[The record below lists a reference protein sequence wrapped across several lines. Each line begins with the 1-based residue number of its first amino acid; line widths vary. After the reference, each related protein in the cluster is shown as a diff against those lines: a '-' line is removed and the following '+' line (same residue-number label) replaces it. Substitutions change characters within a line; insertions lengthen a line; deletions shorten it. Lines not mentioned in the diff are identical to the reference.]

1 MLNVWEQHNQII
13 YMNIYSYLNSGTTPL
28 DIWNGKQCVK
38 NICIFETIISSL
50 VHAEFII
57 YIEHGEDLSEPEE
70 WQQPTL
76 FKTQLSGF
84 ILPMAHF
91 VGIELFYVYPLEYIL
106 SWHVN

>member
-1 MLNVWEQHNQII
+1 MRATQPNYI
-13 YMNIYSYLNSGTTPL
+13 YEYILISKQWHHTPL

-84 ILPMAHF
+84 ILPW
-91 VGIELFYVYPLEYIL
+91 LIL
-106 SWHVN
+106 LALNYSMYTH